1 MLLKLQMADSFLPQ
15 TLLFLCLGMSVAFA
29 EPSTAAKDALP
40 AFKEKLL
47 AATTRH
53 LNLLISGDA
62 VGSLKG
68 KTAAGQ
74 EAFAFYLMYEMTGDK
89 AYRSAALTLADR
101 ILKDMREAKFGVLAI
116 KEKEK
121 PGGESIIGGGPPAF
135 GFYTSRV
142 AYILHKEG
150 GRAEDLKYLA
160 TIVDKYPWN
169 EKGWWSADID
179 VATGES
185 KVPMSKPSPI
195 NKTASVAMAAG
206 MISDYVRNL
215 DADLS
220 ARLKKKADLCIY
232 NQVIPAQEADGFWH
246 YSLSGKD
253 PNNKDILG
261 YFMLTTEVLMDL
273 QRYNRAYRE
282 PRLDAALRKAQAFAQ
297 KCIVPMT
304 DPHTGPPCRDHVTR
318 ETPTHYSLAQESK
331 RGFELGEILL
341 GAGMF
346 DDGLE
351 IMNASL
357 AHFPFGNAGQDGAH
371 AAEPSAIVLSILR

>member
-1 MLLKLQMADSFLPQ
+1 MLLKSPSAVRFR
-15 TLLFLCLGMSVAFA
+15 TLAIPLFCLGISIALA
-29 EPSTAAKDALP
+29 DPPAATADGLP
-40 AFKEKLL
+40 AFKAKLL

-53 LNLLISGDA
+53 LNLLISADA

-89 AYRSAALTLADR
+89 AYRSAALSLADH
-101 ILKDMREAKFGVLAI
+101 ILKDMRETKFGVLPI

-121 PGGESIIGGGPPAF
+121 PGGESIMGGGPPAF
-135 GFYTSRV
+135 GFYTSRI

-150 GRAEDLKYLA
+150 GRDEDLKYLA
-160 TIVDKYPWN
+160 AIVDKYPWN
-169 EKGWWSADID
+169 EKGWWSADVD
-179 VATGES
+179 VTTGES

-206 MISDYVRNL
+206 MISGYVRNL

-232 NQVIPAQEADGFWH
+232 SQVIPAQEADGFWH

-273 QRYNRAYRE
+273 QRYNEAYRE
-282 PRLDAALRKAQAFAQ
+282 PKLDASLRKAQAFAQ

-304 DPHTGPPCRDHVTR
+304 DPHTGPPCRDHATR
-318 ETPTHYSLAQESK
+318 ETPTHYSLAQEPK
-331 RGFELGEILL
+331 RGFELGEILM

-346 DDGLE
+346 DDGME

-357 AHFPFGNAGQDGAH
+357 AHFPSGNAGQDGAH